1 MKYSTL
7 DAIFNFIINLEQR
20 DQLVDEVMEKRED
33 SDDDEAW
40 RMLGQNHLPD
50 KCSLI
55 KVVQPQVVCSLYD
68 TYTSFEWPAI

>member
-33 SDDDEAW
+33 SDDDDEAW

-55 KVVQPQVVCSLYD
+55 KVVCSLYG
-68 TYTSFEWPAI
+68 TYTSF